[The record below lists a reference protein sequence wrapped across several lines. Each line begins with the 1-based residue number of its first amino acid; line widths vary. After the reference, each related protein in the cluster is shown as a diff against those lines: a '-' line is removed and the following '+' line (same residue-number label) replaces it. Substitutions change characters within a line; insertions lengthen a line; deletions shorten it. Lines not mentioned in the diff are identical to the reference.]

1 MKKKRKKIP
10 SPSEQFWG
18 HLCFRMTRYWVMK
31 QGGGFPY
38 YTRVEHLIYQV
49 RPTIIMFSLRFEI
62 FTYRQTTDIKWTLLH
77 IGPFVLLKQEAGIQ
91 VGDIIVQVNKTDCKW
106 GDHTSVVS
114 LIRKTDASVTIDVV
128 TPVSLKEIAEIYN
141 CKLTKNEQVATS
153 DYGSSV
159 GSESSDSS
167 RNSTLTGVY
176 SLTGSTSSGS
186 ASCTASRHS
195 VVLAT
200 GNSSILW

>member
-1 MKKKRKKIP
+1 
-10 SPSEQFWG
+10 
-18 HLCFRMTRYWVMK
+18 
-31 QGGGFPY
+31 
-38 YTRVEHLIYQV
+38 
-49 RPTIIMFSLRFEI
+49 MFSNDGILLLLGRETRWRIPLLHKGRTLDLSSQTYHMFGLGFEI
-62 FTYRQTTDIKWTLLH
+62 FTFRQTTDITWTLLH